1 MLIPLLAAGCATSAD
16 MQGLE
21 RQNASTNAALREVK
35 GNLDEINFS
44 LQAENKRSKDIQASL
59 ASMQAVIEAVTL
71 NTKGLGEDLTVIKR
85 NQADIGSKMFSSAGG
100 GGGGGKNMDN
110 QLDEIRHELTETNAK
125 LDALKAALLQ
135 RLAEIEQ
142 SQQAAKTGEAA
153 TVKAGS
159 TTAAV
164 PAGDP
169 NQMYQAAYLD
179 YTKGNYDLAVSGFRE
194 YLKSF
199 PDAEFAGN
207 AQYWVG
213 ESLYSLGKYAE
224 AVAEFE
230 KVIKSYPA
238 SSKVPGAM
246 LKIGYCFDA
255 LKKPK
260 EAKAAYGEL
269 IKKYPASEAAK
280 LAEERLKKK

>member
-1 MLIPLLAAGCATSAD
+1 MAAGCATSAD

-44 LQAENKRSKDIQASL
+44 LQAENKRSKELQTSI
-59 ASMQAVIEAVTL
+59 ASMQNELEAVSL
-71 NTKGLGEDLTVIKR
+71 NTKGLPDELSVIKR
-85 NQADIGSKMFSSAGG
+85 NQADLGSKMFSSAGG
-100 GGGGGKNMDN
+100 GGGKNMDG

-142 SQQAAKTGEAA
+142 SQQAAKTGESVA
-153 TVKAGS
+153 VKAGG
-159 TTAAV
+159 TTATV

-213 ESLYSLGKYAE
+213 ESLYSLGKYDE
-224 AVAEFE
+224 AAVEFE
-230 KVIKSYPA
+230 EVINSYPA

-246 LKIGYCFDA
+246 LKRGYCFDA

>member
-1 MLIPLLAAGCATSAD
+1 MPLLVAGCATSAD
-16 MQGLE
+16 MQDLE
-21 RQNASTNAALREVK
+21 RQTAGINAGLREAK

-59 ASMQAVIEAVTL
+59 ASLQADIEAVTQ
-71 NTKGLGEDLTVIKR
+71 NTKGLGEDLAVVKR

-100 GGGGGKNMDN
+100 GGGGKNTDN

-142 SQQAAKTGEAA
+142 SQQVAKTGEAA
-153 TVKAGS
+153 TAKAAS
-159 TTAAV
+159 TPAAV

-213 ESLYSLGKYAE
+213 ESLYSLGKYDE
-224 AVAEFE
+224 AIAEFN

-246 LKIGYCFDA
+246 LKRGYCFDA

-280 LAEERLKKK
+280 IAEERLKKK

>member
-1 MLIPLLAAGCATSAD
+1 MTLLVAGCATSAD
-16 MQGLE
+16 VQGVE
-21 RQNASTNAALREVK
+21 RQTAGINAGLREVK

-59 ASMQAVIEAVTL
+59 ASMQKDIEAVSLYTR
-71 NTKGLGEDLTVIKR
+71 GLSDELSVIKK
-85 NQADIGSKMFSSAGG
+85 NQADFGSKLFSSAGG
-100 GGGGGKNMDN
+100 GGGKNMDGS
-110 QLDEIRHELTETNAK
+110 LDEIRHELTETNAK

-135 RLAEIEQ
+135 RLAELEQ
-142 SQQAAKTGEAA
+142 SQQDAKTDEAA
-153 TVKAGS
+153 AAKAGS
-159 TTAAV
+159 TPATV

-169 NQMYQAAYLD
+169 NQMYQSAYLD
-179 YTKGNYDLAVSGFRE
+179 YTKGNYDLAVSGFSE

-213 ESLYSLGKYAE
+213 ESLYSLGKYDE

-230 KVIKSYPA
+230 KVVTNYPS

-246 LKIGYCFDA
+246 LKRGYCFDA
-255 LKKPK
+255 LNKSK

-280 LAEERLKKK
+280 LAEERLKRK

>member
-1 MLIPLLAAGCATSAD
+1 MLAAGCATSAD

-44 LQAENKRSKDIQASL
+44 LQAENKRSKEIQASL
-59 ASMQAVIEAVTL
+59 EVVSQ
-71 NTKGLGEDLTVIKR
+71 NTKGLTDELSIIKR
-85 NQADIGSKMFSSAGG
+85 NQADLGSKMFSSAGG
-100 GGGGGKNMDN
+100 GGKNTDG
-110 QLDEIRHELTETNAK
+110 QLDEVRHEITETNAK
-125 LDALKAALLQ
+125 LDALKAILLQ
-135 RLAEIEQ
+135 RLAELEQ
-142 SQQAAKTGEAA
+142 SQQPAKTGEAVA
-153 TVKAGS
+153 AKTNN
-159 TTAAV
+159 TAATV

-179 YTKGNYDLAVSGFRE
+179 YTKGNFDLAVSGFRE

-213 ESLYSLGKYAE
+213 ESLYSLGKYDE
-224 AVAEFE
+224 AIPEFD
-230 KVIKSYPA
+230 KVIKGYPA

-246 LKIGYCFDA
+246 LKKGYCFDA

-260 EAKAAYGEL
+260 EAKAAFGEL